1 MRDLRLGSRNDDP
14 ATADVVAET
23 RPPPFHGLV
32 VRAAAWL
39 EQHKL
44 VRLVLAVAALSIA
57 LVPAIG
63 LLLVP
68 DVADRLGGFGLIGV
82 FLANIAGTATL
93 FIPVPGLTA
102 AAQALIVDQG
112 EEFNPLLVGVI
123 GGAGMSVGEITAY
136 YAGMMASQVMRG
148 RELSGPRWF
157 RRAAEWTADRIN
169 WLLRRGWGVVTLFVL
184 AAVPNPLFE
193 VAGITAGS
201 VRMPFRMFFASVTA
215 GKILRGIVLAYL
227 GSTFGFP
234 SL

>member
-1 MRDLRLGSRNDDP
+1 MRDLPLGSANDDP
-14 ATADVVAET
+14 AAVVAEH

-32 VRAAAWL
+32 VRAGAWL

-44 VRLVLAVAALSIA
+44 ARVFFGVAALCIA

-63 LLLVP
+63 LLFVP
-68 DVADRLGGFGLIGV
+68 DVADRLGNFGLIGV
-82 FLANIAGTATL
+82 FLANIASTATL

-112 EEFNPLLVGVI
+112 EKSNPLLVGVM
-123 GGAGMSVGEITAY
+123 GGAGMAVGEITAY
-136 YAGMMASQVMRG
+136 YAGMMASHVMQG

-157 RRAAEWTADRIN
+157 RRAAEWTADRIH
-169 WLLRRGWGVVTLFVL
+169 WLLRRGWAMVTLFVL
-184 AAVPNPLFE
+184 AAIPNPLFE

-201 VRMPFRMFFASVTA
+201 VRMRFWTFFTSVTA
-215 GKILRGIVLAYL
+215 GKILRGIVLAYV
-227 GSTFGFP
+227 GHTFGFP